1 MSLENRNLALVED
14 DPIMGES
21 LAQRLRLEGAR
32 VCWWRSGPEALKG
45 LSEADPDAV
54 ICDIRLPD
62 RTGADVF
69 RSMVRDRKAPPF
81 LFITGYGEIDEAVRL
96 MRDGTISRSRSS

>member
-21 LAQRLRLEGAR
+21 LRQRLQLEGAN
-32 VCWWRSGPEALKG
+32 VSWWRTGGEALRG
-45 LSEADPDAV
+45 LSKSAPDAV

-62 RTGADVF
+62 RSGADLF
-69 RSMVRDRKAPPF
+69 RAITKQRRAPPF
-81 LFITGYGEIDEAVRL
+81 LFITGYGDVEQAVTA
-96 MRDGTISRSRSS
+96 DA